1 MARIAAVDP
10 AAAEGK
16 TKTLFD
22 AVEKKLG
29 VVPNLLRTLGASPA
43 ALEAYL
49 GFSQALGGAGLDAKT
64 RESIALTVA
73 GVNGCDYCA
82 SAHTAIGGSLGI
94 GAEELADNLAGRSGD
109 ARLAAALDFAA
120 AVTRK
125 RGLVSDEDLAAL
137 KQAGH
142 DDAAAVEIVVTVA
155 LNLLTNY
162 VNHVAET
169 EIDFPEVSTAGA
181 SAAA

>member
-1 MARIAAVDP
+1 MSRLQAIDP
-10 AAAEGK
+10 ATAEGK
-16 TKTLFD
+16 TKALFD
-22 AVEKKLG
+22 GVQKKLG

-49 GFSQALGGAGLDAKT
+49 AFSQALGGAGLDSRT

-73 GVNGCDYCA
+73 GENACDYCA

-94 GAEELADNLAGRSGD
+94 GAAELADNLRGRSGD
-109 ARLAAALDFAA
+109 AKLAAALDFAA

-125 RGLVSDEDLAAL
+125 RGLVGDDDLAAL
-137 KQAGH
+137 RQAGY
-142 DDAAAVEIVVTVA
+142 DDAAAVEIVTTVA

-162 VNHVAET
+162 VNHVAQT
-169 EIDFPEVSTAGA
+169 DIDFPKVTAD
-181 SAAA
+181 AAETAA